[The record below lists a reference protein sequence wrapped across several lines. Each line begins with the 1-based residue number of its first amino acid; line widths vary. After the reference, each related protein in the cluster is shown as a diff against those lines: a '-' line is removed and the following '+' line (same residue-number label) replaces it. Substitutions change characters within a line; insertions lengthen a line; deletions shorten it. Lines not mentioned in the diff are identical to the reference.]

1 VPYSITLG
9 IEEIMKRARNHVQ
22 HGRHSTTLT
31 ALVLTVVAILVCA
44 GCGGGSTP
52 STPDPGGGSQQSNVF
67 TITSRGVSPKSMTV
81 SPGSQVTFI
90 NNDSGPHL
98 MYSDPHPD
106 HMDCPELNQ
115 VGALQQGQTRQ
126 SGNLNIT
133 RTCGF
138 HDHDLP
144 LNTGLQGSI
153 IIR

>member
-1 VPYSITLG
+1 M
-9 IEEIMKRARNHVQ
+9 ERDRNHFRT
-22 HGRHSTTLT
+22 GRQATTLT
-31 ALVLTVVAILVCA
+31 ALALMVFSALVCA

-52 STPDPGGGSQQSNVF
+52 STPDPGAGNQQSNVF
-67 TITSRGVSPKSMTV
+67 TITSRGVSPKSLTV

-90 NNDSGPHL
+90 NNDTGPHL
-98 MYSDPHPD
+98 MYLDPHPD

>member
-1 VPYSITLG
+1 M
-9 IEEIMKRARNHVQ
+9 ERAYNDLRTGYHCVA
-22 HGRHSTTLT
+22 LT
-31 ALVLTVVAILVCA
+31 ALALAVVSAVASA

-52 STPDPGGGSQQSNVF
+52 STPDPGAGNQQSNVF
-67 TITSRGVSPKSMTV
+67 TITSRGVSPKSLTV

-90 NNDSGPHL
+90 NNDTGPHL

-126 SGNLNIT
+126 TGNLNLT

-138 HDHDLP
+138 HDH
-144 LNTGLQGSI
+144 
-153 IIR
+153 

>member
-1 VPYSITLG
+1 MTYSITLG
-9 IEEIMKRARNHVQ
+9 IEEIVERAHNHFRP
-22 HGRHSTTLT
+22 GRHLTTLALMAVT
-31 ALVLTVVAILVCA
+31 ALVCA

-52 STPDPGGGSQQSNVF
+52 STPDPGAGNQQSNVF
-67 TITSRGVSPKSMTV
+67 TITSRGVSPKSITV
-81 SPGSQVTFI
+81 TPGTQVTFI
-90 NNDSGPHL
+90 NNDTGPHL